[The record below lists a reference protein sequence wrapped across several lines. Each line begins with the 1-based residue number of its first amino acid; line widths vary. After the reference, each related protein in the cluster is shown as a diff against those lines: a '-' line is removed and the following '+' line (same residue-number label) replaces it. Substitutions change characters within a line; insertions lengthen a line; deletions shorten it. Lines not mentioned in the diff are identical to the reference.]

1 MKAQELESRI
11 EAYFAACDATRER
24 HPLKNGGF
32 MERQIPYT
40 LYGLAAATGYAPK
53 RILMMAGRGGA
64 GGRVLQKAL
73 CRIGAYLM
81 ERALLG
87 EMPHQMALAAIAT
100 LDGEKPAEAAE
111 KALRITMDDAAA
123 KWAE

>member
-1 MKAQELESRI
+1 MSTKELESRI

-24 HPLKNGGF
+24 YPLKNGGF

-40 LYGLAAATGYAPK
+40 LYGLAAATGYAPERVLELAK
-53 RILMMAGRGGA
+53 GGGA
-64 GGRVLQKAL
+64 AARVLRQAVH
-73 CRIGAYLM
+73 RIGAYTM

-87 EMPHQMALAAIAT
+87 ELPHQVALTALSA
-100 LDGEKPAEAAE
+100 LEGKEAAVDGVVS
-111 KALRITMDDAAA
+111 ITMDDAAA